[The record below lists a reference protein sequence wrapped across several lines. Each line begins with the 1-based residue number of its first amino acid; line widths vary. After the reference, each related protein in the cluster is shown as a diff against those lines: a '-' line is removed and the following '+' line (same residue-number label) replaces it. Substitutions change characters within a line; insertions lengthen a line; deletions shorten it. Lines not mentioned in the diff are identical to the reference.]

1 MAAATES
8 GLVRWGD
15 RCVLVIRLAMGK
27 HHKQSRGLDN
37 LIIVVVPTRK
47 HGIGESAGNTA
58 RDHADVLIRIER
70 TIPGRTERGRTE
82 SLEAVLLSLLARG
95 R

>member
-58 RDHADVLIRIER
+58 RDHADVLIRIKR
-70 TIPGRTERGRTE
+70 TVPGGAGRARPKLLE
-82 SLEAVLLSLLARG
+82 SLLFSPCAGG